1 MENINDDSTFNLYN
15 VINKYYVN
23 KLLISFIV
31 SFFVIVAIAYYYLKP
46 LTYSS
51 NIEIA
56 EVANFD
62 FTMDEQLSR
71 YFKVNN
77 IKSELFLQNFITK
90 INNFSLYEKLALEI
104 KAESDNTK
112 LVSFRELDKYDI
124 AKYIFDRVN
133 YEKIEGD
140 FTAKAYNLSYT
151 DREVNVDEIIDI
163 LKKLVSL
170 TIREDIH
177 DLRKN
182 IKKEINIFEY
192 EIKIMRRNHE
202 NKIKKLERDL
212 KQKIHMEVIKLNYTN
227 SIKIRN
233 LKEQIQI
240 AKNVGFIESQIEV
253 IDLTNELAQNEFFGK
268 SPTDQI
274 LNLPLY
280 FFGRIKIS

>member
-124 AKYIFDRVN
+124 AKYSNF
-133 YEKIEGD
+133 
-140 FTAKAYNLSYT
+140 
-151 DREVNVDEIIDI
+151 
-163 LKKLVSL
+163 
-170 TIREDIH
+170 
-177 DLRKN
+177 
-182 IKKEINIFEY
+182 
-192 EIKIMRRNHE
+192 
-202 NKIKKLERDL
+202 
-212 KQKIHMEVIKLNYTN
+212 
-227 SIKIRN
+227 
-233 LKEQIQI
+233 
-240 AKNVGFIESQIEV
+240 
-253 IDLTNELAQNEFFGK
+253 
-268 SPTDQI
+268 
-274 LNLPLY
+274 LY
-280 FFGRIKIS
+280 R